1 MSNERDVRVD
11 RALRD
16 ELADLPFA
24 VTPDMVDL
32 RLTQLSWRAKIWRVA
47 LPSLGVAG
55 VLLVALMVAAPPSGI
70 GDPSSAPTPSAGVV
84 QPPPSRAIA
93 VLRAPDVADMGEL
106 VLVDVWSG
114 RTVAT
119 MEVGF
124 DSVLAASPTGDRLYL
139 LTSYG
144 TDAASY
150 DARLQVLD
158 PNELTELHSVS
169 VPDRWHNMLPAS
181 GSMTLS
187 AAPDGERIYVV
198 TAWSPEPGDN
208 RYGVAVFDATA
219 TPVVER
225 VELPCIP
232 SATVAT
238 NAGLIVGCQD
248 QQRLIEMSES
258 GAIVGEHAGPA
269 GGAVAATWLATSGHA
284 VLLGSGGHL
293 MELDPSFGV
302 VRDVRLDM
310 GVRPGSLAVT
320 QNHFAFGVRTP
331 GEMAF
336 SQLAVFGLANLEPIE
351 TVDLAEPAWS
361 MNAVGSDFVLTYRDA
376 GSVELRDAVSLE
388 VVATYEL
395 GAGVILSAAVLRD
408 EHPGLPTGLFA
419 ARSPI
424 DGICFALTVSDGSER
439 STDVEWWEPSSS
451 ADCTTRT
458 SDIARTTGSWDAPLL
473 RIALGQRDGAERTLN
488 LRFTG
493 RMADEINLHGVAFR
507 RVNEVRPTF
516 APVP

>member
-1 MSNERDVRVD
+1 MSSERDARID
-11 RALRD
+11 RALRG
-16 ELADLPFA
+16 ELADLPFG
-24 VTPDMVDL
+24 VTPDMVES
-32 RLTQLSWRAKIWRVA
+32 RLNQASMRFRLWRLA
-47 LPSLGVAG
+47 LPLVAVAS
-55 VLLVALMVAAPPSGI
+55 VLFVALMVAAPPWGI
-70 GDPSSAPTPSAGVV
+70 GDPSGAPTPSASVG

-93 VLRAPDVADMGEL
+93 VLRATDVAETGEL
-106 VLVDVWSG
+106 VLVDIWSG
-114 RTVAT
+114 RTAAT

-124 DSVLAASPTGDRLYL
+124 DSVLAASPAGDRLYL

-158 PNELTELHSVS
+158 PNDLTELRSAS

-219 TPVVER
+219 TPVMER
-225 VELPCIP
+225 VELPCTP

-248 QQRLIEMSES
+248 QQHLIEVSPS

-269 GGAVAATWLATSGHA
+269 GGAVGAAWDASSGHA

-293 MELDPSFGV
+293 MELDASLRL
-302 VRDVRLDM
+302 VREARLDT

-320 QNHFAFGVRTP
+320 ADRLAFGVRTP

-336 SQLAVFGLANLEPIE
+336 TQVALFDLRDLEPIE
-351 TVDLAEPAWS
+351 SVELAQPAWS
-361 MNAVGSDFVLTYRDA
+361 MTAVGSHFVLAYRDG
-376 GSVELRDAVSLE
+376 GSVELRDGASLE
-388 VVATYEL
+388 PISTYEL
-395 GAGVILSAAVLRD
+395 GAGVTLSAAVLRD
-408 EHPGLPTGLFA
+408 EHPGLPTGRFM

-424 DGICFALTVSDGSER
+424 DGICFAFTVSEGSER
-439 STDVEWWEPSSS
+439 LTDVQWWQPGSS

-458 SDIARTTGSWDAPLL
+458 SDMVRTTGSWDPPVL
-473 RIALGQRDGAERTLN
+473 RIPVFTMDGGERSMD
-488 LRFTG
+488 LRLTG
-493 RMADEINLHGVAFR
+493 LMADEINLHGAAFR
-507 RVNEVRPTF
+507 RVSEVAPTF